1 MEFKTTC
8 KDTNK
13 LINEILDY
21 GFTIK
26 KGKHIKVFNKNNEF
40 MFILSITPGDHRN
53 LYKGRSQFNRAKR
66 GIKSIGV
73 QRFNYSKEV
82 EYV

>member
-1 MEFKTTC
+1 MCNLTSD

-13 LINEILDY
+13 LVSEIIEY

-26 KGKHIKVFNKNNEF
+26 RGRHIKIFNQNNEL
-40 MFILSITPGDHRN
+40 MFILSVTPGDHRS

-73 QRFNYSKEV
+73 QRFG
-82 EYV
+82 